1 MTEKRLKIPRA
12 SIGVQTIDDSDFI
25 ALTEMEGGWSAFG
38 VFTAMVILCRDES
51 TDTLKIANIQ
61 RRLGLSSD
69 QIQDAIKLIDKA
81 CESNGN
87 ETWFEINQ
95 TGIKPE
101 SKSNQSLIKVRNFYK
116 WNPIEKR
123 GGKRPGAGR
132 KPEKSKR

>member
-25 ALTEMEGGWSAFG
+25 TLTDMDGGWKAFG
-38 VFTAMVILCRDES
+38 IFTAMVILCRDES
-51 TDTLKIANIQ
+51 TDTLKISTIK

-69 QIQDAIKLIDKA
+69 QIRETIKLITEA

-87 ETWFEINQ
+87 LTWFEINQ
-95 TGIKPE
+95 T
-101 SKSNQSLIKVRNFYK
+101 QIKVRNFFK

-132 KPEKSKR
+132 KPGKSNG